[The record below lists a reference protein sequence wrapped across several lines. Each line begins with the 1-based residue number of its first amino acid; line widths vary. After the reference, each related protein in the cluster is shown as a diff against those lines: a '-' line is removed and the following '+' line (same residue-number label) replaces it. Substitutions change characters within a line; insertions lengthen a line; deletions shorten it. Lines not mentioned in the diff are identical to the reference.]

1 MTTDHPADHPEVSH
15 RWRPPPLRWKTIAVV
30 VVLVIA
36 AVLAV
41 LDAWDLWP
49 FAGHVQITDNAYVRG
64 RTTVIAPQVSGY
76 VVAVPV
82 SDYAQIWDQRGK
94 WIIGY
99 FGFCS

>member
-1 MTTDHPADHPEVSH
+1 MTTIDHSPAQSTWHP
-15 RWRPPPLRWKTIAVV
+15 PKLNTKTIAVV
-30 VVLVIA
+30 AALGIV

-49 FAGHVQITDNAYVRG
+49 FASGVEVTDDAYIHG

-82 SDYAQIWDQRGK
+82 SDYAHVRAG
-94 WIIGY
+94 
-99 FGFCS
+99 